1 MSSLFV
7 IKDWLTKNRPVKGS
21 QGDEY
26 VTLNKGDI
34 FKEFKKLS
42 K

>member
-1 MSSLFV
+1 MPEMV
-7 IKDWLTKNRPVKGS
+7 QWLTKNRPVNGQ

-34 FKEFKKLS
+34 P
-42 K
+42 